1 MIGLHDQVVAN
12 DDVLS
17 TDVNGD
23 VVMMDVDSG
32 SYFGLDA
39 ISSDIWHRLAQPV
52 TVEALCDDLLRD
64 YDAPLDVIRR
74 DVLALLNTL
83 YDKKLVRTVA

>member
-1 MIGLHDQVVAN
+1 MIGLHDQVVTN

-17 TDVNGD
+17 TDVDGD

-32 SYFGLDA
+32 NYFGLDA
-39 ISSDIWHRLAQPV
+39 ISSDIWHRLARPV

-83 YDKKLVRTVA
+83 HDKKLVRTVA

>member
-1 MIGLHDQVVAN
+1 MIGLHDRVVAN

-17 TDVNGD
+17 TDVDGS

-32 SYFGLDA
+32 SYFGLDD

-52 TVEALCDDLLRD
+52 TVESLCDGLLRD
-64 YDAPLDVIRR
+64 YDAPLDVIRQ
-74 DVLALLNTL
+74 DVLSLLNTFH
-83 YDKKLVRTVA
+83 DKKLVRTVV